1 MSIFGKI
8 MGAIFGTKAEAAPAG
23 GGTATSTGSSSGSAA
38 PAQTVDVA
46 AIVDKAAAAK
56 GEKLEWRT
64 SIVDLMKLLKLDSSL
79 GARKQLAQELFP
91 ASARLSRPRKG
102 TEDTV
107 ARVQQ
112 EMSQSTVVN
121 ATKERATAM
130 RQRAQQAAMSQL
142 QVATREDVARL
153 QASLDR
159 VEAALNDLAKRLP
172 ESKPRPRPR
181 APKPATPSE
190 ATSRT
195 PYPSCGVQTP
205 PPLAVS
211 VTAPRPPAL
220 IP

>member
-1 MSIFGKI
+1 MDDRKSII
-8 MGAIFGTKAEAAPAG
+8 DRITGA
-23 GGTATSTGSSSGSAA
+23 
-38 PAQTVDVA
+38 
-46 AIVDKAAAAK
+46 
-56 GEKLEWRT
+56 
-64 SIVDLMKLLKLDSSL
+64 
-79 GARKQLAQELFP
+79 
-91 ASARLSRPRKG
+91 

-172 ESKPRPRPR
+172 ESKPRPRRGLRSRRRRATRLAATRARAAEARPGTTSNVMGVRPGVSPSASIGSGRSGSTVTRRARLMSAFGWPTCVPR
-181 APKPATPSE
+181 
-190 ATSRT
+190 
-195 PYPSCGVQTP
+195 
-205 PPLAVS
+205 
-211 VTAPRPPAL
+211 
-220 IP
+220 